1 MELNGDVIAAYLS
14 SYGGVEE
21 YTQIT
26 SSHGTV
32 YGDFSFTM
40 ILDRGG
46 FNAIPHTIA
55 YRTTTMTVIVE
66 GRKPL
71 CWNCKQLGHFSRSC
85 PQKATTIVTKKTTTA
100 TNDTTESNTTT
111 EAKDNTLQETEV
123 QPDKNEGWTLVKGG
137 KKKKETKTKNTEI
150 KIHEEMETTTNL
162 KRRRDSGDAEKE
174 GEKKQLKTN
183 SPKPEKQ
190 KPQPLQPQQ
199 PAPQRPAEKPKR
211 PEQNSQQPEKTT
223 HPPTQRPA
231 QIIPLPQQPK
241 STPIKHPKI
250 PLHPTL
256 PSLSS
261 ISTPKQFTRSH
272 SETRSPSPSPSTAQK
287 KRTKSA
293 SNQLRQ
299 AVNGFYFCSDLLEA
313 PNLDHHL
320 KKALKPLSSMKKI
333 NEKDITNPY

>member
-26 SSHGTV
+26 SAHGTA

-85 PQKATTIVTKKTTTA
+85 PQKVTTIVTNKTTTA

-111 EAKDNTLQETEV
+111 EAKDNTVQETEV
-123 QPDKNEGWTLVKGG
+123 QPDKNEGWTPVKGG

-190 KPQPLQPQQ
+190 KPQPLEPQQ

-211 PEQNSQQPEKTT
+211 PEQNSLQPEKTRIL
-223 HPPTQRPA
+223 QLNDRP
-231 QIIPLPQQPK
+231 K
-241 STPIKHPKI
+241 
-250 PLHPTL
+250 
-256 PSLSS
+256 
-261 ISTPKQFTRSH
+261 
-272 SETRSPSPSPSTAQK
+272 
-287 KRTKSA
+287 
-293 SNQLRQ
+293 
-299 AVNGFYFCSDLLEA
+299 
-313 PNLDHHL
+313 
-320 KKALKPLSSMKKI
+320 
-333 NEKDITNPY
+333 